1 MTENFNYL
9 FQYLEKEYIKV
20 DKTEFLFQIQSHPDY
35 PSILSIADALSF
47 FSIKNCV
54 IRVDSAEIELLPEHF
69 IAVLTEENDRPTLDT
84 ALYFVEQNG
93 ANYFCTKDKK
103 ASEIAKA
110 ELESRWNGIVLL
122 VEKSENEEDQK
133 LTKNHWFWVLQIFAL
148 VLFLLVLF
156 QNETAFT
163 NKLFLV
169 FPIVGIL
176 FSIAA
181 LKDLFGAK
189 SELLNNFCNMTAST
203 SCSTVVGSTKWK
215 IFEIV
220 NFSDL
225 CMVFFSSQFL
235 GLLVFLF
242 SGDVAAYFAI
252 QKMLLLSAI
261 PVLFLSVYY
270 QKFVE
275 KKWCPICLVII
286 SIVLFELS
294 YLFVFQNI
302 AFTISA
308 KALVIFGFVFLSV
321 IIIWSALKKLFMQ
334 QKELKEFQ
342 LKGIRFMHNYEVFK
356 NSLMAS
362 EKTNYQP
369 LSSGNLIVGNENAN
383 LKITLVSNPFCGY
396 CAEAHTLIKYIL
408 KKHKNSVCVD
418 FRFNFNIE
426 HSNEQI
432 EKVHQK
438 LVRIYYDNGQE
449 AFLEALHNWFENKD
463 ETKLIV
469 SEKSLMTN
477 LKINEILQEQYLM
490 NQVNAISFTPSIM
503 INQHQFPKMYDRK
516 ELIHFINDL
525 LEDEF

>member
-1 MTENFNYL
+1 MIETFNYL
-9 FQYLEKEYIKV
+9 YEYIEKEFIIL
-20 DKTEFLFQIQSHPDY
+20 DISEFEFQIQSHPDY
-35 PSILSIADALSF
+35 PSLLAISDTLNFFNIDNIA
-47 FSIKNCV
+47 IKLAFEEMDNLP
-54 IRVDSAEIELLPEHF
+54 IRF
-69 IAVLTEENDRPTLDT
+69 IAQLFTDLKTQQFYYIEKKGKQFFYTN
-84 ALYFVEQNG
+84 
-93 ANYFCTKDKK
+93 DKK
-103 ASEIAKA
+103 STEISKS
-110 ELESRWNGIVLL
+110 ELEKRWSGIVLL
-122 VEKSENEEDQK
+122 VEKSENEVAQIPI
-133 LTKNHWFWVLQIFAL
+133 KNYWFLQIFAL
-148 VLFLLVLF
+148 VLFLLVLL

-176 FSIAA
+176 FSVAA

-225 CMVFFSSQFL
+225 SMVFFSSQFL

-242 SGDVAAYFAI
+242 SGDVATYFAI

-261 PVLFLSVYY
+261 PVLFLSIYY

-286 SIVLFELS
+286 SIVLLELS

-308 KALVIFGFVFLSV
+308 NALVIFGFVFLSV

-334 QKELKEFQ
+334 QKEFKEFQ

-383 LKITLVSNPFCGY
+383 LKITLVSNPYCGY

-408 KKHKNSVCVD
+408 EKHINSVCVD
-418 FRFNFNIE
+418 FRFNFYIE

-469 SEKSLMTN
+469 SEKSLITN

-503 INQHQFPKMYDRK
+503 INQHPFPKMYDRK

-525 LEDEF
+525 LEDVF